1 MSIIARGFGLFSVF
15 AVIPLLVGCSTVS
28 ELVPV
33 TAPTASS
40 RGNWNIV
47 GTGAPTSSPPSLSF
61 SLISDGNQL
70 YANGSVQVSCSNT
83 VLLGGGGGGVN
94 LTGEIASDGTFQL
107 TDPVGTG
114 LSLGGDPVQIVVSG
128 TVPQSG
134 ASSWAGTY
142 SMTTPAGSVG
152 CAANETG
159 SFVAAPYVTLDG
171 TYAGPLVAAN
181 TGATGVTVSI
191 NVTQGAPVD
200 LRLGS
205 PNSPQNFY
213 YLPVSGTASV
223 SGIPC
228 FTHGSTA
235 VPTATLAGFNNI
247 GGSLVE
253 MTFVMDDGSHLVLN
267 GTFADTQESSLNLML
282 ISVIDGQCSGGYSGT
297 LTRQ

>member
-1 MSIIARGFGLFSVF
+1 MRIIARDFGLFSVL
-15 AVIPLLVGCSTVS
+15 AVMPLFVGCSTVS

-33 TAPTASS
+33 TAPAASS

-47 GTGAPTSSPPSLSF
+47 GTGAPTSFPSLSF
-61 SLISDGNQL
+61 SLISNGNQL
-70 YANGSVQVSCSNT
+70 YASGPVQVSCNNA
-83 VLLGGGGGGVN
+83 VLLGGGGGVN

-107 TDPVGTG
+107 TDPAGIG

-128 TVPQSG
+128 TVPQSVG
-134 ASSWAGTY
+134 SSWAGTY
-142 SMTTPAGSVG
+142 SITTPAGSVA

-181 TGATGVTVSI
+181 TGATGVSVSV
-191 NVTQGAPVD
+191 NVMQGAPVD
-200 LRLGS
+200 LRLGT

-223 SGIPC
+223 SGIQC
-228 FTHGSTA
+228 FTHGSTDSS
-235 VPTATLAGFNNI
+235 TSTLAGFNSI
-247 GGSLVE
+247 GGSSVE